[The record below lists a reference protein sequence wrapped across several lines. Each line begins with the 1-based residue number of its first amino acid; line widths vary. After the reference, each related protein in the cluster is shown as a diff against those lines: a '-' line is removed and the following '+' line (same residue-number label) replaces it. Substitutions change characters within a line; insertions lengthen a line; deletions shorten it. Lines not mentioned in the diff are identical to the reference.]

1 MANISQYMTKAML
14 DWALLGATPTR
25 PVGIFVGLSLA
36 APTSVASSEVATGS
50 GYARQGSATSV
61 FAAAGTPSGSG
72 TATNTLAM
80 TFGPFS
86 SSAVISGVFIS
97 DTVSSNAGNGLFYGN
112 LATVR
117 TPLTGDSLVFA
128 SGALTVTLN

>member
-1 MANISQYMTKAML
+1 MANISQAMTKSML
-14 DWALLGATPTR
+14 DWVLLGATPTR
-25 PVGIFVGLSLA
+25 PGATFVGLSLV

-50 GYARQGSATSV
+50 GYARQSGI
-61 FAAAGTPSGSG
+61 FAAAGTPASSG
-72 TATNTLAM
+72 TVTNNSAM

-86 SSAVISGVFIS
+86 SSAVINGLFIS
-97 DTVSSNAGNGLFYGN
+97 DTVSSNAGTMLFYGN

-128 SGALTVTLN
+128 VGALTITLN

>member
-1 MANISQYMTKAML
+1 MANISQAMQKSML

-25 PVGIFVGLSLA
+25 PGATFVGLSLA

-50 GYARQGSATSV
+50 GYVRQTGS
-61 FAAAGTPSGSG
+61 FAAAGTPTSSG
-72 TATNTLAM
+72 TVTNNAAM

-86 SSAVISGVFIS
+86 SSAVINGLFIA
-97 DTVSSNAGNGLFYGN
+97 DTVSSNAGTGLFYGT

-128 SGALTVTLN
+128 VGALTVTLN